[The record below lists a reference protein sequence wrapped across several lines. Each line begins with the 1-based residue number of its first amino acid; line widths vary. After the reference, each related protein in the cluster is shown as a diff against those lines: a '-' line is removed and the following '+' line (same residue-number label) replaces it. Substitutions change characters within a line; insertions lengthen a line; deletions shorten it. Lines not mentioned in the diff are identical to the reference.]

1 MRHACPFP
9 LCTASGRHFFQR
21 INSQTRISYFLFFL
35 KPWESAMHLA
45 CAVRAR
51 TYIYLSS
58 LTMPRS
64 FFCSL
69 FISLLALLLPF
80 LLFFSFFLLLVVC
93 ALDPH
98 CDRHP
103 IISSNY
109 GLSLVRA
116 RVSHIVIAKSKQ
128 QRSFFLALI
137 SKLQCA
143 LSKLCLLPPVFPR
156 CRS

>member
-1 MRHACPFP
+1 MP
-9 LCTASGRHFFQR
+9 
-21 INSQTRISYFLFFL
+21 
-35 KPWESAMHLA
+35 
-45 CAVRAR
+45 
-51 TYIYLSS
+51 LSS
-58 LTMPRS
+58 LHCLGSS
-64 FFCSL
+64 FFPTHQLANSHLVLSFFSETLGICYASCVCSARTHVYLFIFADNATFVFCSL